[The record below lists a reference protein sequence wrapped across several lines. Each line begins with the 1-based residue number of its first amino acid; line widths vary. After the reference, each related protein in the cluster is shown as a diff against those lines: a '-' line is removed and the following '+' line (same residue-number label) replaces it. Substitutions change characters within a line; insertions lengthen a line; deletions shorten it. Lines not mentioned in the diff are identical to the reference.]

1 MITSAAMR
9 DPNLD
14 DLKQV
19 LQLLDRCKPTKQ
31 ERPPP
36 LVTKRTKLFFLAFWL
51 AYVTLANTGRKA
63 EQAKKPAEKPPE
75 IVVDGRE

>member
-1 MITSAAMR
+1 MKE
-9 DPNLD
+9 PNHEE
-14 DLKQV
+14 LKRI

-31 ERPPP
+31 ERPAP

-63 EQAKKPAEKPPE
+63 EQAQKPAEKPPE
-75 IVVDGRE
+75 TVVDGRE

>member
-1 MITSAAMR
+1 MR

-14 DLKQV
+14 DLKQI
-19 LQLLDRCKPTKQ
+19 LEALDRCKPAKP
-31 ERPPP
+31 ERPQP

-63 EQAKKPAEKPPE
+63 EQAKKPPDKPPE
-75 IVVDGRE
+75 VVADGREQ

>member
-1 MITSAAMR
+1 MR

-14 DLKQV
+14 DLKQI
-19 LQLLDRCKPTKQ
+19 LEALDQCKPTKP
-31 ERPPP
+31 ERPAP

-63 EQAKKPAEKPPE
+63 EQAKKPADKPPE
-75 IVVDGRE
+75 EVVDGRE